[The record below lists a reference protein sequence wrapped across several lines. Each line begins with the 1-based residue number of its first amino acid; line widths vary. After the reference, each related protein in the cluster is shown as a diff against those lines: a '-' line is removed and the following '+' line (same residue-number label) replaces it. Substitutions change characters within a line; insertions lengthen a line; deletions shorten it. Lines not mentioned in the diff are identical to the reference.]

1 MSDTLPALNQRLDAL
16 IHALAQEFAQNE
28 HQIGKIQSDVL
39 GLIDDSLATGSA
51 HTWSIDKILLSIKQ
65 AVAGIQPGTP
75 FDPTTINAQ
84 LAALQAMTI
93 GENSN
98 IAASVRTDIHQTF
111 TVDQQTQALA
121 NIGADSSLTVSAK
134 IASAISAIAPVV
146 VFQDVDLAAQFTM
159 AKAAAS
165 APA

>member
-65 AVAGIQPGTP
+65 VMPSIFFSCTSS
-75 FDPTTINAQ
+75 
-84 LAALQAMTI
+84 AMRSC
-93 GENSN
+93 N
-98 IAASVRTDIHQTF
+98 
-111 TVDQQTQALA
+111 
-121 NIGADSSLTVSAK
+121 
-134 IASAISAIAPVV
+134 
-146 VFQDVDLAAQFTM
+146 VFLLHW
-159 AKAAAS
+159 
-165 APA
+165 